1 MKTIDALTNIFRKP
15 DYESKLLLGEALL
28 KDKVITVSQ
37 LQKALDI
44 QRLNQE
50 KLGKILIDQG
60 HAKEQDIIET
70 IEKHYDIRV
79 SSLSEDIEDRIKR
92 KPLSWRHRISNLRMP
107 ISVKFAVAITFT
119 IWLTVLVLS
128 FVILQRQK
136 EVLYQQ
142 TLKVGKIS
150 LRFFTNNARIPLVN
164 DDTLKLNTLIKEAT
178 SVEGLLYAIIV
189 DREQVIKAHTDPD
202 QIGSTLPPLEN
213 TQGKTTED
221 SITYYNYQSPAGM
234 NILNVS
240 QPVTFMDKVLGA
252 VNVGVSLDFIR
263 EQTRKATKSLIILS
277 LLIITLG
284 ISTAIF
290 FGIGF
295 SRPIYQLV
303 LAAKEIASGNYEFKI
318 DMVRRDELG
327 DLASAFNYMSHELWK
342 KFLITKSF
350 GQYVSPEVL
359 NIILANPEESWLQG
373 SQTEATILFAD
384 VRGFTRF
391 AEKRKPEEV
400 VESLNEYFRIVTRH
414 ILEHGG
420 YIDKFVG
427 DAVLGVFCIP
437 IFEEDHAERAVRA
450 AMGMQQELISRD
462 SSRNPLL
469 ARIGIGIN
477 SGTLV
482 AGNLGSDTKIEYTVI
497 GDTVNIAS
505 RITDIAGPGKV
516 LISKN
521 TLDLVTDL
529 VTTEKMPSQKV
540 KGKSEPVEVYQVLGI
555 NEPDN
560 GHQEN
565 KHEDAKR

>member
-1 MKTIDALTNIFRKP
+1 MKTIDAFTNIFRKT

-50 KLGKILIDQG
+50 KLGKILIDQAF
-60 HAKEQDIIET
+60 AKETDIIKT
-70 IEKHYDIRV
+70 IEKQYGIEV

-92 KPLSWRHRISNLRMP
+92 KPLSWRHKFSNLRMP
-107 ISVKFAVAITFT
+107 ISVKFAISITFA
-119 IWLTVLVLS
+119 IWLTVLILS
-128 FVILQRQK
+128 FIILQRQK

-150 LRFFTNNARIPLVN
+150 LNYFSNSATIPLVS

-189 DREQVIKAHTDPD
+189 DRDQVVKAHTDPD
-202 QIGSTLPPLEN
+202 KIGSTLPSLEN
-213 TQGKTTED
+213 AEGKTTED
-221 SITYYNYQSPAGM
+221 SITYYNYHSPSGK

-240 QPVTFMDKVLGA
+240 QPVTFKDKVLGA

-277 LLIITLG
+277 LLIIILG

-303 LAAKEIASGNYEFKI
+303 MAAKEIAKGNYEFKI
-318 DMVRRDELG
+318 DLIRRDELG

-350 GQYVSPEVL
+350 GRYVSPEVL
-359 NIILANPEESWLQG
+359 DIILANPEESWLKG
-373 SQTEATILFAD
+373 AHTEATILFAD
-384 VRGFTRF
+384 VRGFTQF
-391 AEKRKPEEV
+391 AEKREPEEV
-400 VESLNEYFRIVTRH
+400 VDSLNEYFRIATRH

-437 IFEEDHAERAVRA
+437 IFEEDHAERAVNA
-450 AMGMQQELISRD
+450 AMGMQWELTSNGR
-462 SSRNPLL
+462 SQNPLL

-477 SGTLV
+477 SGRIV

-521 TLDLVTDL
+521 TLDLVADL
-529 VTTEKMPSQKV
+529 VTTTTIPAQKV
-540 KGKSEPVEVYQVLGI
+540 KGISDPVEVYQVLRVNKPDDG
-555 NEPDN
+555 NEEKN
-560 GHQEN
+560 HEN
-565 KHEDAKR
+565 AKR

>member
-1 MKTIDALTNIFRKP
+1 MKTIDTLTNTFRKP

-44 QRLNQE
+44 QRLNQK

-60 HAKEQDIIET
+60 YANEQDIIET

-79 SSLSEDIEDRIKR
+79 SSLSEDIVDRIKR
-92 KPLSWRHRISNLRMP
+92 KPLGWRHKILNLRMP
-107 ISVKFAVAITFT
+107 ISVKFAVAITFA

-150 LRFFTNNARIPLVN
+150 LRFFTNSARIPLVN

-178 SVEGLLYAIIV
+178 SVKGLLYAIIV

-202 QIGSTLPPLEN
+202 KIGSTLPSLEN
-213 TQGKTTED
+213 AEGKTTED
-221 SITYYNYQSPAGM
+221 SITYYNYQSPSGM

-240 QPVTFMDKVLGA
+240 QPVTFMDKVLGT

-303 LAAKEIASGNYEFKI
+303 MAAKEIARGNYEFKI
-318 DMVRRDELG
+318 DLVRRDELG

-342 KFLITKSF
+342 KIPDH
-350 GQYVSPEVL
+350 Q
-359 NIILANPEESWLQG
+359 ILRAIRES
-373 SQTEATILFAD
+373 
-384 VRGFTRF
+384 R
-391 AEKRKPEEV
+391 
-400 VESLNEYFRIVTRH
+400 
-414 ILEHGG
+414 
-420 YIDKFVG
+420 
-427 DAVLGVFCIP
+427 
-437 IFEEDHAERAVRA
+437 
-450 AMGMQQELISRD
+450 
-462 SSRNPLL
+462 SS
-469 ARIGIGIN
+469 
-477 SGTLV
+477 
-482 AGNLGSDTKIEYTVI
+482 
-497 GDTVNIAS
+497 
-505 RITDIAGPGKV
+505 
-516 LISKN
+516 
-521 TLDLVTDL
+521 
-529 VTTEKMPSQKV
+529 
-540 KGKSEPVEVYQVLGI
+540 
-555 NEPDN
+555 
-560 GHQEN
+560 
-565 KHEDAKR
+565 

>member
-28 KDKVITVSQ
+28 KDNVITVSQ

-60 HAKEQDIIET
+60 YAKEQDIIET
-70 IEKHYDIRV
+70 IEKHYDIQV

-92 KPLSWRHRISNLRMP
+92 RPLSWRHRISNLRMP
-107 ISVKFAVAITFT
+107 ISIKFAVAITFA
-119 IWLTVLVLS
+119 IWLTVLILS
-128 FVILQRQK
+128 FVILHRQK

-150 LRFFTNNARIPLVN
+150 LRYFTNSARIPLVN

-202 QIGSTLPPLEN
+202 KIGSTLPYLEN
-213 TQGKTTED
+213 AEGKKTED
-221 SITYYNYQSPAGM
+221 SITYYNYQSPSGT

-303 LAAKEIASGNYEFKI
+303 LAAKEIARGNYEFKI
-318 DMVRRDELG
+318 DLVRRDELG

-350 GQYVSPEVL
+350 GRYVSPEVL

-373 SQTEATILFAD
+373 THTEATILFAD

-391 AEKRKPEEV
+391 AEKREPGEV

-450 AMGMQQELISRD
+450 AMGMQQELSSRD
-462 SSRNPLL
+462 DSRNPLL
-469 ARIGIGIN
+469 TRIGIGIN

-521 TLDLVTDL
+521 TLELVADL
-529 VTTEKMPSQKV
+529 VTTETLPSQNV

-555 NEPDN
+555 NEPDD
-560 GHQEN
+560 GYQEN
-565 KHEDAKR
+565 KHEG